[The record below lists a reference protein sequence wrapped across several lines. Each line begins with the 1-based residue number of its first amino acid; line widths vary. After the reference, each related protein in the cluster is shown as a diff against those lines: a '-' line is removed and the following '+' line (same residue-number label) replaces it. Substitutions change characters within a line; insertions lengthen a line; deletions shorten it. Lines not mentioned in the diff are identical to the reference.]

1 MTLGVALGTGRLWSR
16 PLRSPPQIWKAAA
29 RSGFSAPQFPCTAGK
44 LQTTLLHS
52 SSSSSALS
60 LLSPLQQIK
69 MALRMRPAIRR
80 TSLLPS
86 HPTSILPA
94 PARPRLI
101 PRTSS
106 PTSVTAASSSA
117 VRTIA
122 SHTSTHHASLLS
134 ALPGD
139 DVDPSSPTFC
149 DNATAFAAVQARV
162 AELHA
167 AAARG
172 GPDKAREKH
181 VARGKMLVRDRVAA
195 LIDPGTSFLELS
207 ALAGYGCYE
216 GEDVPAGGIVTGIG
230 VVEGVRCVIV
240 ANDSTYVDNEGGK
253 WRRGGFEC

>member
-1 MTLGVALGTGRLWSR
+1 
-16 PLRSPPQIWKAAA
+16 
-29 RSGFSAPQFPCTAGK
+29 
-44 LQTTLLHS
+44 
-52 SSSSSALS
+52 
-60 LLSPLQQIK
+60 
-69 MALRMRPAIRR
+69 MRPAIRR

-86 HPTSILPA
+86 RPTSILPA
-94 PARPRLI
+94 AHARPHLI
-101 PRTSS
+101 PRTS
-106 PTSVTAASSSA
+106 VTAAASSPSA

-134 ALPGD
+134 TLPAD
-139 DVDPSSPTFC
+139 DGIDPSSPTFR

-240 ANDSTYVDNEGGK
+240 ANDSTYVNNSEDKRGK
-253 WRRGGFEC
+253 RRAL